1 MKNIPG
7 EKYLKYLNNLRQEI
21 QKNITVQEEILKESN
36 PPVMQLSAQ
45 PEFWE
50 RRLWSKT
57 TTQQDFLYLRLG
69 AGNMPMIATIKFPED
84 RFTIEDD
91 TLRDSLLAFQREE
104 RILMNVPV
112 GVSLLK
118 SRVLGIVGDRGGVFN
133 LLCNILAQITL
144 LHSYDEVK
152 LICIYEESEEKY
164 LSFIRYVQHIWDDE
178 GKRRYL
184 AVTED
189 NLRELS
195 IDISKILVERR
206 EIVSDQEKAPALPH
220 YIVVCASKSLANKC
234 TFLSDI
240 LEDSKL
246 KGFSVICAYDEMK
259 SLPKECGAVVWANGK
274 QGLLYDALTG
284 EKVNFEQDAMPADIA
299 ESIIRNMTD
308 KKLDLNR
315 GRFALPEMLTFMDMF
330 GVNKCEHLNILQRH
344 CGRRRRSFDI
354 YQAVCNRSY
363 SKSWEC
369 QGKADSG
376 CSQICFRTGC
386 R

>member
-284 EKVNFEQDAMPADIA
+284 EKVNFEQDAIC
-299 ESIIRNMTD
+299 RYC
-308 KKLDLNR
+308 R
-315 GRFALPEMLTFMDMF
+315 
-330 GVNKCEHLNILQRH
+330 
-344 CGRRRRSFDI
+344 I
-354 YQAVCNRSY
+354 YY
-363 SKSWEC
+363 P
-369 QGKADSG
+369 
-376 CSQICFRTGC
+376 
-386 R
+386 